1 MRDLIAIFGVVVGFT
16 YYVMTVRNSQ
26 RMQKTQLNT
35 RQARLFMQLLII
47 YDTRESLVDLIA

>member
-16 YYVMTVRNSQ
+16 YYVMTVWNSQ
-26 RMQKTQLNT
+26 RMQKTRLNT

-47 YDTRESLVDLIA
+47 YDTR